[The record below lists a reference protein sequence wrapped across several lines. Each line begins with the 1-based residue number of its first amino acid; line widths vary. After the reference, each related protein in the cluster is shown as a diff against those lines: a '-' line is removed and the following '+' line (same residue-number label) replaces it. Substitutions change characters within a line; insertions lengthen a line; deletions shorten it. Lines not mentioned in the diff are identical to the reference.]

1 MQDEIKN
8 IISIGENTNIEFK
21 LASSTLPKSIFETVC
36 AFLNTAGG
44 YIILGVSDNKE
55 IIGIKEEN
63 IANLKKDFT
72 TKCNNDEIISPTIFC
87 ELKEIEIDGKK
98 LLYTYIEESKNIHKT
113 KNKFFVRN
121 YEGDFDITNNM
132 NLIV

>member
-1 MQDEIKN
+1 MQEEIKN

-72 TKCNNDEIISPTIFC
+72 TKCNNGEY
-87 ELKEIEIDGKK
+87 LVQ
-98 LLYTYIEESKNIHKT
+98 L
-113 KNKFFVRN
+113 FFVN
-121 YEGDFDITNNM
+121 
-132 NLIV
+132 

>member
-44 YIILGVSDNKE
+44 YIILRVSDSKE

-63 IANLKKDFT
+63 IANLKK
-72 TKCNNDEIISPTIFC
+72 I
-87 ELKEIEIDGKK
+87 
-98 LLYTYIEESKNIHKT
+98 LLLNVITVEYLAQLS
-113 KNKFFVRN
+113 FVN
-121 YEGDFDITNNM
+121 
-132 NLIV
+132 

>member
-44 YIILGVSDNKE
+44 
-55 IIGIKEEN
+55 
-63 IANLKKDFT
+63 
-72 TKCNNDEIISPTIFC
+72 
-87 ELKEIEIDGKK
+87 
-98 LLYTYIEESKNIHKT
+98 LYYS
-113 KNKFFVRN
+113 RS
-121 YEGDFDITNNM
+121 
-132 NLIV
+132 